1 MNDDDKVFVLF
12 LNDMRS
18 DHIESMSVA
27 ARASTREALVAFVAS
42 ERVEPYTT
50 ECDYRPV
57 PWGKVFRK
65 DGPLEW
71 FNEPYGLDIEECIRE
86 QPSIAE
92 HSRAYKERLAAIF
105 EVREG
110 GGNG

>member
-18 DHIESMSVA
+18 DRIENMSVA
-27 ARASTREALVAFVAS
+27 ARASTREALIAFVAS

-57 PWGKVFRK
+57 PFRK

-86 QPSIAE
+86 HLSPVE
-92 HSRAYKERLAAIF
+92 HMRAYKERLAAIF

-110 GGNG
+110 GDHG